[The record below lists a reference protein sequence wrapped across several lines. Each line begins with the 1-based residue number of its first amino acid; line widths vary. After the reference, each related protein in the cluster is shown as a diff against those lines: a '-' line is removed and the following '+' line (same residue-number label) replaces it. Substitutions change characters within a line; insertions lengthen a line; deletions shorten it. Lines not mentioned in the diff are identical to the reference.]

1 MKIELERHNP
11 EWENQ
16 FKSIK
21 EELVKKI
28 GFVNP
33 QIEHIGSTSIDGL
46 SAKPIIDILIGL
58 ERSDLLDEVIHPL
71 LEQDYV
77 YYPVFNEMMPYRR
90 FFVKHTS
97 KAGHLSIPNVIN
109 NEQDIPKSTEEHSA
123 RLAHIHILSYNSEH
137 WIRHI
142 AFRDYLREH
151 LDVRKEY
158 QKLKEELSI
167 KDWLDGNDYNKA
179 KDSFIKTEEKKAIDW
194 YNKTT
199 DR

>member
-11 EWENQ
+11 EWEKQ
-16 FKSIK
+16 FKDIK

-28 GFVNP
+28 GFANP
-33 QIEHIGSTSIDGL
+33 HIEHIGSTSIDGL

-58 ERSDLLDEVIHPL
+58 ERSDLLDEVINPL

-90 FFVKHTS
+90 FFVKHKS
-97 KAGHLSIPNVIN
+97 KARYLSIPNVIN
-109 NEQDIPKSTEEHSA
+109 NEQHIPKSTEEHNA
-123 RLAHIHILSYNSEH
+123 RLAHIHILTYNSEH
-137 WIRHI
+137 WTRHI
-142 AFRDYLREH
+142 AFRDYLKEH

-158 QKLKEELSI
+158 QKLKEELST

-194 YNKTT
+194 YNKATN
-199 DR
+199 R